1 MNEKRLSE
9 KIKKLNE
16 VQVNIESTVDKI
28 EKLIKEISDSE
39 KHLELL
45 GGIRK
50 ALIEEIS
57 IKDSV
62 GDNKEQIKEFEGKLL
77 SALMIP
83 KNLLAKEKDMSQH
96 NHYDPRDCNCIFCT
110 ITKSL
115 EKKNI

>member
-28 EKLIKEISDSE
+28 EKLIKEISDHE
-39 KHLELL
+39 KHLERL

-50 ALIEEIS
+50 ALIDEIS
-57 IKDSV
+57 VKSSIRD
-62 GDNKEQIKEFEGKLL
+62 DKEQIKEFEGKLL

-83 KNLLAKEKDMSQH
+83 NNLLVKEKGVSQH
-96 NHYDPRDCNCIFCT
+96 NHYDPRDCDCIFCT
-110 ITKSL
+110 IAKSI